1 MQVLSDKQLRKS
13 AHLPERISGNK
24 MANIMMIFKLLVVL
38 GAAKPPKPLNW
49 TPGMTPQIHNMFKT
63 IDGQS
68 LDIILTSAPVLR
80 LKAIEHEIQL
90 KCFEQVVD
98 LTQPGRF
105 AHNLRREVRSLRES
119 EIRLKSDY
127 KSLAYTYL

>member
-1 MQVLSDKQLRKS
+1 
-13 AHLPERISGNK
+13 
-24 MANIMMIFKLLVVL
+24 MANIMMIFKLLIVL

-49 TPGMTPQIHNMFKT
+49 TPGMTPQLHNMFKT